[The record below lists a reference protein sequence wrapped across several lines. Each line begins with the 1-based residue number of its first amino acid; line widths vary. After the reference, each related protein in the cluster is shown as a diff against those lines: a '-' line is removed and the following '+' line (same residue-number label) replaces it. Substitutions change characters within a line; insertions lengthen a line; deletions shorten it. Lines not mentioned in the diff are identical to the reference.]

1 MERNEG
7 KFVIELLSDYKRSA
21 RRWFILSILLLITL
35 FSTIALYEFKEASYD
50 YITIT
55 QDGDLNNVNSGS
67 GSQGNITNGDLSD
80 YEDYEYDSGLGEES
94 GGVLNGVSG
103 S

>member
-7 KFVIELLSDYKRSA
+7 KFVIDLLSEYKRSA
-21 RRWFILSILLLITL
+21 RRWFIISILLLITL
-35 FSTIALYEFKEASYD
+35 FSTIALYELKEASYD
-50 YITIT
+50 YINIA
-55 QDGDLNNVNSGS
+55 QDGDLNNVNS
-67 GSQGNITNGDLSD
+67 GSQGNITNGDLS
-80 YEDYEYDSGLGEES
+80 DYEYDSGLGEES